1 MPDPQDPRGEA
12 SEPDVSQPEAPRAES
27 SGAEV
32 SGAGEDASSADGTP
46 TPGASAETPDSSG
59 GAGEQ
64 AWPTEDEA
72 AEAVASP
79 PDTQDGSWGGAAE
92 DGVAEDR
99 VAEGGTDPEGLAE
112 DEPPQQNPREDPQV
126 DSQLDPRE
134 ELDPREGLG
143 PREGKAS
150 REDEV
155 PEEQVPGDGPD
166 TTPHRVTAAG
176 VVRQKA
182 DPSDGPI
189 ARSESGEL
197 EPAAAGQG
205 SSEPDSGEGWPTD
218 EQATLAMGTAPEAGV
233 EGTQQ
238 IPRVDE
244 TRRIPKVEAG
254 TDRFDRREQA
264 QSGQPQSGQPQPS
277 QPQPGQDRPEQDR
290 PEQAAEQTRQI
301 PRVDETQRIP
311 KVQAASSPP
320 PVEQPTEQMTPVGAS
335 AAPERPRSQQDP
347 AEDQRFAEAHDFD
360 EYAAPG
366 PAGAS
371 AEERTSAPARD
382 DGPEDFGAGER
393 PRRKKRGLLAAV
405 ALVVVVGAGIALAI
419 GGSGGITALRT
430 PSPPPPVQLNPAIKP
445 AGNNGPV
452 PQEQALNAALAGP
465 LANPAL
471 GSLGGT
477 VLDAETGRP
486 LWQRDA
492 AQAKTPASTGK
503 LLAMSASMLALDHQ
517 QRFTTKVVRGPEPG
531 SVVLVG
537 GGDPTLS
544 SLPAGQESVYPGAA
558 HLDDLAAQVKAATGG
573 QVTSISVDTSRYK
586 GPPMAPGWMDEDVAG
601 GSTAPIEP
609 VMVDGGRANPNQ
621 DVSPRGKDPAMQAG
635 RKLAERLGVPG
646 SSVSGGSAPGNAPQ
660 LGAVRS
666 ATVQQMVETGLRHSD
681 NVLTEAL
688 AREVA
693 LTTGNEPS
701 FAGASKAVR
710 DVLGREGV
718 PLNGISMVDGSG
730 LSPQDRIPPEN
741 LAKLLATASA
751 PAQQG
756 GDQERTRKLRGL
768 LPGLPVAGGSG
779 SLEDRFQGSPGR
791 GWVRAKTGTLNGANS
806 LAGTVLTED
815 GRLLVFSFLTNGT
828 NSTSARP
835 ALDEVAT
842 ALRGCGCS

>member
-12 SEPDVSQPEAPRAES
+12 SEPDASQPEAPRAES
-27 SGAEV
+27 SGTEV
-32 SGAGEDASSADGTP
+32 SGAGEDASSADGTR

-59 GAGEQ
+59 GASEQ

-79 PDTQDGSWGGAAE
+79 RDPQDGSGDGAADGDAAE

-99 VAEGGTDPEGLAE
+99 NAEGGTGAEGLAE
-112 DEPPQQNPREDPQV
+112 DE
-126 DSQLDPRE
+126 
-134 ELDPREGLG
+134 
-143 PREGKAS
+143 AS
-150 REDEV
+150 REEEV
-155 PEEQVPGDGPD
+155 SEEHAAEDDPD

-176 VVRQKA
+176 VVREKA
-182 DPSDGPI
+182 DPSRGST
-189 ARSESGEL
+189 ARSESGEF
-197 EPAAAGQG
+197 EPAAAEQG
-205 SSEPDSGEGWPTD
+205 SSDAGSGEGWPTD
-218 EQATLAMGTAPEAGV
+218 EQATLAMGTAPEAGA

-244 TRRIPKVEAG
+244 TQRIPKVEAG
-254 TDRFDRREQA
+254 TDRFDRSEQAHSSQAHSSQA
-264 QSGQPQSGQPQPS
+264 QSSQAQSS
-277 QPQPGQDRPEQDR
+277 QAR

-320 PVEQPTEQMTPVGAS
+320 PVEQPTEQMTPVGA
-335 AAPERPRSQQDP
+335 APEVPRSQQEFNSQQEP

-366 PAGAS
+366 PADAS

-382 DGPEDFGAGER
+382 GGPEDLGADER

-445 AGNNGPV
+445 AGNDGPV
-452 PQEQALNAALAGP
+452 PQEQGLNAALAGP

-573 QVTSISVDTSRYK
+573 PVTSISVDTSRYK

-660 LGAVRS
+660 LGAVHS

-756 GDQERTRKLRGL
+756 GGQERTRKLRGL

-806 LAGTVLTED
+806 LAGTVLTKD
-815 GRLLVFSFLTNGT
+815 GRLLVFAFLTNGT

-842 ALRGCGCS
+842 ALRGCGCR